1 MAGDEDDMLLE
12 IDRILAGDDE
22 ELETVEEE
30 PEEDVGEEVADE
42 DGDGGEP
49 EANFD
54 FDDDG
59 AEADEAGGAP
69 ATADRIGRTELV
81 AILLSR
87 KTKLHFMAL
96 VALLATFLLLSR
108 FSSGTD
114 LLLTLGGDGT
124 LLYAL
129 SKLDLAV
136 FGINIGQVGFLTES
150 EFGDTLEA
158 DLERLKAGDFEVEKL
173 QRLEVRLNGLSV
185 GQALNEAVIHTA
197 RVAKI
202 QKFRISLNGQIA
214 DEFRADGVIVATPTG
229 STSYAMSSGSPI
241 LHPTVGAHVLVP
253 IAPYR
258 IGSRPLVIPDSMEL
272 DIRLLNPQQTVVVL
286 DGREE
291 LAVGP
296 DDIIT
301 IVKSETPARFARFG
315 DSFFERV
322 QRKLRM
328 Q

>member
-1 MAGDEDDMLLE
+1 MK
-12 IDRILAGDDE
+12 
-22 ELETVEEE
+22 
-30 PEEDVGEEVADE
+30 
-42 DGDGGEP
+42 
-49 EANFD
+49 F
-54 FDDDG
+54 
-59 AEADEAGGAP
+59 
-69 ATADRIGRTELV
+69 
-81 AILLSR
+81 
-87 KTKLHFMAL
+87 AL
-96 VALLATFLLLSR
+96 VANPNHPQAAEKLEALLGLVGDAELEEATAQLLGREGTPLPELQGELLLV
-108 FSSGTD
+108 
-114 LLLTLGGDGT
+114 LGGDGT

-129 SKLDLAV
+129 SQLDLPV

-202 QKFRISLNGQIA
+202 QKFRISLDGQVA

-272 DIRLLNPQQTVVVL
+272 DIRLLNPQQSVVVL

>member
-1 MAGDEDDMLLE
+1 VRAQLHHAGSSRGYYISPAGLL
-12 IDRILAGDDE
+12 APHFCGD
-22 ELETVEEE
+22 VK
-30 PEEDVGEEVADE
+30 
-42 DGDGGEP
+42 
-49 EANFD
+49 F
-54 FDDDG
+54 
-59 AEADEAGGAP
+59 
-69 ATADRIGRTELV
+69 
-81 AILLSR
+81 
-87 KTKLHFMAL
+87 AL
-96 VALLATFLLLSR
+96 VANPQHPQATTKLEELLKLVGDAELEEATAKLLGREGKPLPELS
-108 FSSGTD
+108 GD

-150 EFGDTLEA
+150 EFGDTLET
-158 DLERLKAGDFEVEKL
+158 DLERLKAGDFKVEKL

-197 RVAKI
+197 HVAKI
-202 QKFRISLNGQIA
+202 QKFRISLDGQVA

-229 STSYAMSSGSPI
+229 STSYAMSAGSPI
-241 LHPTVGAHVLVP
+241 LHPAVGAHVLVP

-272 DIRLLNPQQTVVVL
+272 GIRLLNPRQSVIVL

-291 LAVGP
+291 MAVGP
-296 DDIIT
+296 DDKIT
-301 IVKSETPARFARFG
+301 IVKSATPARFARFG